1 VNDERLYSPKEVAQ
15 MWGISRETVLRLI
28 RCEELQAI
36 RIGNVLRVAD
46 SELEAYKKR
55 GATSGRFDARK
66 TATLE
71 GRNTS

>member
-1 VNDERLYSPKEVAQ
+1 MNDEHLYSPKEIAE

-28 RCEELQAI
+28 RRGELQAI

-55 GATSGRFDARK
+55 EAT
-66 TATLE
+66 
-71 GRNTS
+71 